1 MRIPEELYQQFRRSM
16 PLACVDL
23 IVVDRGFRVLLL
35 LRKTHPAC
43 GEWWFPGGRV
53 LYLETRRQAAL
64 RKLREECGI
73 HASSADEIGTYDVML
88 DDPGKGFTS
97 HGVTTLFVIRA
108 NVTADTTLDAQ
119 SAARAWRTPE
129 RWRQEPLHD
138 FVLAGL
144 SRLEASLG

>member
-23 IVVDRGFRVLLL
+23 IVVDRDFRVLLL
-35 LRKTHPAC
+35 LRKNHPAF

-64 RKLREECGI
+64 RKAREECGI
-73 HASSADEIGTYDVML
+73 HASSADEIGTYDVIF
-88 DDPGKGFTS
+88 DDSEKGFTS

-108 NVTADTTLDAQ
+108 DATADTALDGQ
-119 SAARAWRTPE
+119 SAAYAWRTPK
-129 RWRQEPLHD
+129 RWRQEPLHE

-144 SRLEASLG
+144 SRLETSLT

>member
-1 MRIPEELYQQFRRSM
+1 MRIPEELYQQFCRAM

-23 IVVDRGFRVLLL
+23 IVIDRGSRVLLL
-35 LRKTHPAC
+35 LRRNHPAF

-73 HASSADEIGTYDVML
+73 HAISADEIGTYDVML
-88 DDPGKGFTS
+88 DVREKGFTS
-97 HGVTTLFVIRA
+97 HGVTTLFVMRA
-108 NVTADTTLDAQ
+108 DVTAGTTLDAHG
-119 SAARAWRTPE
+119 AACAWRTPE

-138 FVLAGL
+138 FVRAGL
-144 SRLEASLG
+144 SLLEARLR

>member
-23 IVVDRGFRVLLL
+23 IVVDRDFRVLLL
-35 LRKTHPAC
+35 LRKNHPAF

-64 RKLREECGI
+64 RKAREECGI
-73 HASSADEIGTYDVML
+73 HASSADEIGTYDVIF
-88 DDPGKGFTS
+88 DDSEKGLTS

-108 NVTADTTLDAQ
+108 DAIADTALDGQ
-119 SAARAWRTPE
+119 SAAYAWRTPK

-144 SRLEASLG
+144 SRLETSLT

>member
-23 IVVDRGFRVLLL
+23 IVVDRDFRVLLL
-35 LRKTHPAC
+35 LRKNHPAF

-64 RKLREECGI
+64 RKAREECGI
-73 HASSADEIGTYDVML
+73 HASSADEIGTYDVIF
-88 DDPGKGFTS
+88 DDSEKGFTS
-97 HGVTTLFVIRA
+97 HGVTTLFVVRA
-108 NVTADTTLDAQ
+108 DATADTALDGQ
-119 SAARAWRTPE
+119 SAAYAWRTPK

-144 SRLEASLG
+144 SRLETSLT

>member
-23 IVVDRGFRVLLL
+23 IVVDRDFRVLLL
-35 LRKTHPAC
+35 LRKNHPAF

-64 RKLREECGI
+64 RKAREECGI
-73 HASSADEIGTYDVML
+73 HARAADEIGTYDVIF
-88 DDPGKGFTS
+88 DDSEKGFTS

-108 NVTADTTLDAQ
+108 DATADTALDGQ
-119 SAARAWRTPE
+119 SAAYAWRTPK
-129 RWRQEPLHD
+129 RWRQEPLHE

-144 SRLEASLG
+144 SRLETSLT

>member
-23 IVVDRGFRVLLL
+23 IVVDRDFRVLLL
-35 LRKTHPAC
+35 LRKNHPAF

-64 RKLREECGI
+64 RKAREECGI
-73 HASSADEIGTYDVML
+73 HASSADEIGTYDVIF
-88 DDPGKGFTS
+88 DDSEKGFTS

-108 NVTADTTLDAQ
+108 DATADTALDGQ
-119 SAARAWRTPE
+119 SAAYAWRTPK

-144 SRLEASLG
+144 SHLETSLI